1 MDLDRKCRAKD
12 WNIMS
17 DRLQNLFNLE
27 GKTAVVTGGSRGIGE
42 MIAEGFVDAGASVI
56 MTARKAEQLQVTT
69 DRLVAKG
76 GNVTA
81 IPGDLSTPEGITAF
95 ADEVK
100 SRVDAVDILVNN
112 AGAAWGGT
120 LGEYPVEGWDKVM
133 NVNVRSV
140 YYLTEALIDHL
151 RGAGTPEDPAR
162 VINIGSV
169 DGLRA
174 CDVEH
179 YAYSTSK
186 AAVHHLTRQLA
197 RRLRSENVLV
207 NAIAPG
213 PFESNMMA
221 FALRDEEARAAV
233 ASEVPLGRIG
243 SPDDMAGA
251 TIFLASRAGAYLTG
265 VTIPV
270 GGGMATAD

>member
-1 MDLDRKCRAKD
+1 MKKVER
-12 WNIMS
+12 MT
-17 DRLQNLFNLE
+17 DRLASLFSLA

-42 MIAEGFVDAGASVI
+42 MIAEGFVDAGARVI
-56 MTARKAEQLQVTT
+56 MTARKAEALQATA

-76 GNVTA
+76 GDVTA
-81 IPGDLSTPEGITAF
+81 IPGDLSTPEGIHDF
-95 ADEVK
+95 AGAVK
-100 SRVDAVDILVNN
+100 EHVDSLDILVNN
-112 AGAAWGGT
+112 AGASWGAP

-140 YYLTEALIDHL
+140 YYVTEALVDQL
-151 RGAGTPEDPAR
+151 RAAGSEEEPAR

-174 CDVEH
+174 CEAEH

-197 RRLRSENVLV
+197 RQLSGDHIRV

-213 PFESNMMA
+213 PFESKMTA
-221 FALRDEEARAAV
+221 FMLDDPGARDLVTAT
-233 ASEVPLGRIG
+233 VPVGRIG
-243 SPDDMAGA
+243 VPDDMAGA
-251 TIFLASRAGAYLTG
+251 AIFLASRAGAYITG
-265 VTIPV
+265 STLAV
-270 GGGMATAD
+270 GGGIATAD

>member
-1 MDLDRKCRAKD
+1 MTDRI
-12 WNIMS
+12 N
-17 DRLQNLFNLE
+17 QLFSLE

-56 MTARKAEQLQVTT
+56 MTARKVEALEETAT
-69 DRLVAKG
+69 RLNDKG
-76 GNVTA
+76 GSVTA

-100 SRVDAVDILVNN
+100 ARVDKLDILVNN
-112 AGAAWGGT
+112 AGAAWGAP
-120 LGEYPVEGWDKVM
+120 LGEYPVDGWDKVM
-133 NVNVRSV
+133 NVNVRGV
-140 YYLTEALIDHL
+140 YYLTEALVDQL
-151 RGAGTPEDPAR
+151 RAAGTAEDPAR

-174 CDVEH
+174 CAEEH

-197 RRLRSENVLV
+197 KQLGKQNVLV

-213 PFESNMMA
+213 PFESKMTA
-221 FALRDEEARAAV
+221 FMLGDEDSRSLV
-233 ASEVPLGRIG
+233 ASSVPVGRIG
-243 SPDDMAGA
+243 NPDDMAGA
-251 TIFLASRAGAYLTG
+251 TIFLASKAGAYLTG

-270 GGGMATAD
+270 GGGIATAD

>member
-1 MDLDRKCRAKD
+1 MT
-12 WNIMS
+12 N
-17 DRLQNLFNLE
+17 RLHNLFSLE

-56 MTARKAEQLQVTT
+56 MTARKAEQLHATA
-69 DRLVAKG
+69 DRLTAKG
-76 GNVTA
+76 GTVTA

-100 SRVDAVDILVNN
+100 SSVDSIDILVNN
-112 AGAAWGGT
+112 AGAAWGGA

-197 RRLRSENVLV
+197 KRLSKENVVV

-233 ASEVPLGRIG
+233 AAEVPVGRIG
-243 SPDDMAGA
+243 TPDDMAGA
-251 TIFLASRAGAYLTG
+251 AIFLASRAGAYLTG

>member
-1 MDLDRKCRAKD
+1 MTDRILD
-12 WNIMS
+12 
-17 DRLQNLFNLE
+17 LFNLT

-56 MTARKAEQLQVTT
+56 MTARKAEALQATA
-69 DRLVAKG
+69 DRLNAKG
-76 GNVTA
+76 GKVTA

-95 ADEVK
+95 ADAVK
-100 SRVDAVDILVNN
+100 GQVDAIDILVNN
-112 AGAAWGGT
+112 AGAAWGAP
-120 LGEYPVEGWDKVM
+120 LGEYPVDGWDKVM

-140 YYLTEALIDHL
+140 YFLTEALIDHL
-151 RGAGTPEDPAR
+151 RGAGTAEDPAR
-162 VINIGSV
+162 VINVGSV

-174 CDVEH
+174 CDIEH
-179 YAYSTSK
+179 YAYSSSK

-197 RRLRSENVLV
+197 KRLKSENVLV

-221 FALRDEEARAAV
+221 FALRDDEARAAV
-233 ASEVPLGRIG
+233 AADVPLGRIG
-243 SPDDMAGA
+243 NPDDMAGL
-251 TIFLASRAGAYLTG
+251 TIFLASKAGAYLTG

-270 GGGMATAD
+270 GGGIATAG